1 MNRNSKSQVV
11 TDYERIAKAI
21 AYIQR
26 HANSQPPLE
35 NIARAAGL
43 SPYHFQRMFGRW
55 AGTTPKRYLQVLT
68 LERAKKLLLDS
79 KSLLET
85 SESVG
90 LSSGSRLYDH
100 FVQLEAVTPGEF
112 KREGEGIVIEYGIG
126 DTPFGPAFVGMT
138 ERGICSFEFVDRK
151 ISPHLASLESAW
163 PKAKRRENQRRV
175 LATLKELFKKQG
187 RPKRPIPVLVH
198 GTNFQVNIWKALLR
212 IPPGSV
218 TSYGQLAGAIGSPR
232 GARAVGSAMGDNPV
246 AYLIPCHRV
255 IRQSGAIGD
264 YHWGSV
270 RKQALLAWEAAQLD

>member
-1 MNRNSKSQVV
+1 MS
-11 TDYERIAKAI
+11 DYERIAEAI
-21 AYIQR
+21 MFITQR
-26 HANSQPPLE
+26 VSSQPTLDE
-35 NIARAAGL
+35 IAKHVHL
-43 SPYHFQRMFGRW
+43 SPYHFQRLFSRW
-55 AGTTPKRYLQVLT
+55 AGVTPKRFLQVLT
-68 LERAKKLLLDS
+68 LEQAKKLLLES
-79 KSLLET
+79 SSMLET

-112 KREGEGIVIEYGIG
+112 KRKGEGMVIEYGVG

-151 ISPHLASLESAW
+151 INPHLARLESAW
-163 PKAKRRENQRRV
+163 PKAEKQKNQRRV

-187 RPKRPIPVLVH
+187 RPERPIPVLVH

-232 GARAVGSAMGDNPV
+232 GARAVGSAMGNNPV